1 MVARYSCMDERRR
14 EAVRAHRGTSVNGID
29 YLEVDPGQR
38 TLRVYL
44 LKRWSGPSSALTA
57 DQVVIEGGVRVTH
70 VRVMEALVDGR
81 TLTVHVD
88 RPGDF
93 STYRL
98 ALVSSSTNPSPPAGL
113 DPMLADIEFSFKV
126 GCPSDFDCEAAPP
139 DPAPPPTPDPPIDY
153 LAKDYASFRRLMLD
167 RLSVVLPGWEEQ
179 RPADLGVTLVELL
192 AYAGDHLSYL
202 QDAVATEAYLGT
214 ARRRSS
220 IRRHARLVDYFVHDG
235 VNARAWV
242 CLEVSG
248 DLGSPANPAVP
259 ASTMLLT
266 GAGPVVVD
274 PAGLDAALLTSPAVF
289 ETLHSLT
296 ELRVAR
302 NEVRFYTWGDR
313 GCWLEEGA
321 TGATLDADQA
331 SLGLVAGD
339 VLVLEE
345 VLGPRS
351 GLADDADPTHRQA
364 VRLRA
369 DPIERVDLLTGSK
382 VLDVSWHDQDA
393 LRFPLSLAEVNRGGR
408 LLATSVVRANVVLA
422 DHGRTLPAEALGS
435 PTGPRDRPA
444 LRVPGLTRWLPYD
457 PADAR
462 RRPAAAQESV
472 DVRRAAPH
480 LRLEGAGLAWR
491 PRPDLLGSG
500 RFAPDFVVE
509 TESDGR
515 TRLRFGDGVHGR
527 RPAPGTNLVVTY
539 RVGGGRAGNLGAD
552 TIRRAV
558 AAADL
563 AAVLSAVRNP
573 IPASG
578 GMDPEP
584 LEHVRLAAPQAFR
597 TQERAVT
604 EDDYAVVAQRH
615 PEVQRAVATNRWTGS
630 WHTMFVTIDR
640 RGGRPVDDA
649 FADELIRFIDP
660 YRLAGYDLAVDGP
673 RFVPLDIALTVCVDR
688 GHARGNVRNAL
699 LERFSAGYLPGG
711 SQGFFHPDY
720 FTFGQPVYLSQV
732 VAAAMQVPGVR
743 WVDSDDSGG
752 KLNRFKRWGQAADG
766 ELAAAR
772 IAFARL
778 EIARLDNDPNQPEH
792 GQIEFLMEGGL

>member
-1 MVARYSCMDERRR
+1 VAARYRCVDERRR
-14 EAVRAHRGTSVNGID
+14 EAVRAHPGDAVNGID
-29 YLEVDPGQR
+29 YLEVDAGQR
-38 TLRVYL
+38 TLSVYL
-44 LKRWSGPSSALTA
+44 LKPLSPASGPLTM
-57 DQVVIEGGVRVTH
+57 DRVVIDGGVRVTH
-70 VRVMEALVDGR
+70 LRVVEAFAVDR
-81 TLTVHVD
+81 VLTVQVD

-98 ALVSSSTNPSPPAGL
+98 SLVSSSTDPSPPAGF

-126 GCPSDFDCEAAPP
+126 GCPSDFDCEATPP
-139 DPAPPPTPDPPIDY
+139 ANAPPPPPGPSIDY

-167 RLSVVLPGWEEQ
+167 RLSVVLPGWEDQ
-179 RPADLGVTLVELL
+179 GPADLGVTIVELL

-220 IRRHARLVDYFVHDG
+220 VRRHARLVDYFVHDG
-235 VNARAWV
+235 VNARSWV

-259 ASTMLLT
+259 VSTVLLT

-274 PAGLDAALLTSPAVF
+274 PVRLDEALAGSPVVF
-289 ETLHSLT
+289 ETLHPLA

-313 GCWLEEGA
+313 GCWLPEGA
-321 TGATLDADQA
+321 TSATLDADAA

-345 VLGPRS
+345 VLGPLS

-364 VRLRA
+364 VRLRT
-369 DPIERVDLLTGSK
+369 DPVERVDLLTGAK
-382 VLDVSWHDQDA
+382 VLDVAWHDQDA
-393 LRFPLSLAEVNRGGR
+393 LRFPMSLAEFEQGGR
-408 LLATSVVRANVVLA
+408 LLPTSVVRANVVLA
-422 DHGRTLPAEALGS
+422 DHGRTLPGEALD
-435 PTGPRDRPA
+435 PPAGPRDRPA
-444 LRVPGLTRWLPYD
+444 LRVPGLTQWLPYD
-457 PADAR
+457 SAAALR
-462 RRPAAAQESV
+462 SPAAAQESV
-472 DVRRAAPH
+472 DLRRAAPH
-480 LRLEGAGLAWR
+480 LRLEGGGLAWR
-491 PRPDLLGSG
+491 LRRDLLGSG
-500 RFAPDFVVE
+500 RFSADFVVE

-527 RPAPGTNLVVTY
+527 RPTPGSHLTVTY

-552 TIRRAV
+552 TIRRVV
-558 AAADL
+558 AESRL
-563 AAVLSAVRNP
+563 AAVVHAVRNP
-573 IPASG
+573 MPAYG

-604 EDDYAVVAQRH
+604 EDDYAAVAQRH
-615 PEVQRAVATNRWTGS
+615 PEVQRAVATSRWTGS
-630 WHTMFVTIDR
+630 WHTIFVTIDR
-640 RGGRPVDDA
+640 RGGRPVDAA
-649 FADELIRFIDP
+649 FADELVRFIDP
-660 YRLAGYDLAVDGP
+660 YRMAGYDLAVDGP
-673 RFVPLDIALTVCVDR
+673 RFVPLDIALTVCVDA

-699 LERFSAGYLPGG
+699 LERFSAGYVAGG
-711 SQGFFHPDY
+711 GRGFFHPDN

-743 WVDSDDSGG
+743 WVDSDDLGG
-752 KLNRFKRWGQAADG
+752 KPNRFRRWGRASDG